1 MALFKHAYFYGGNLF
16 ELTPFNLLGGLVPPL
31 FVAGRVSKKES
42 YRNSNFQNYG
52 IIDFWRNDW
61 VTG

>member
-52 IIDFWRNDW
+52 IIDF
-61 VTG
+61 